1 MLSRLFPNNP
11 EDATID
17 AARASL
23 PAITL
28 GTARADQLVTWLTNH
43 AQAYARAV
51 DADHRANALH
61 YREQMNSVAEEILFR
76 MTRMNSGRAV
86 A

>member
-1 MLSRLFPNNP
+1 MTRPWPQPHP
-11 EDATID
+11 EDAAID

-23 PAITL
+23 PTITL
-28 GTARADQLVTWLTNH
+28 GTARPDQLVTWLTNH

-51 DADHRANALH
+51 DGDNAASALH
-61 YREQMNSVAEEILFR
+61 FRERMDSVAEEILFR
-76 MTRMNSGRAV
+76 MTRMNSGRV

>member
-1 MLSRLFPNNP
+1 MRPWHTPHP
-11 EDATID
+11 EDAAID

-23 PAITL
+23 PAVTL
-28 GTARADQLVTWLTNH
+28 GTARPDQLVTWLTTH

-51 DADHRANALH
+51 DADNRENALH
-61 YREQMNSVAEEILFR
+61 YRERMDSVAEEICFR
-76 MTRMNSGRAV
+76 MTARNSGRAV

>member
-1 MLSRLFPNNP
+1 MRPWHTPHP
-11 EDATID
+11 EDAAID

-51 DADHRANALH
+51 DADHRANAMH

>member
-1 MLSRLFPNNP
+1 MAWPQPHP
-11 EDATID
+11 EDAAID

-23 PAITL
+23 PTITL
-28 GTARADQLVTWLTNH
+28 GTARPDQLVTWLTNH

-51 DADHRANALH
+51 DGDNAASALH
-61 YREQMNSVAEEILFR
+61 YRERMDSVAEEILFR
-76 MTRMNSGRAV
+76 MTRMNSGRGV

>member
-1 MLSRLFPNNP
+1 MPWPHTHP
-11 EDATID
+11 EDAAIE

-23 PAITL
+23 PPLTNA
-28 GTARADQLVTWLTNH
+28 TARPDQLVTWLTNH

-51 DADHRANALH
+51 DGDNRENALH
-61 YREQMNSVAEEILFR
+61 FRERMDSVAEEILFR
-76 MTRMNSGRAV
+76 MTRMNSGRGA

>member
-1 MLSRLFPNNP
+1 MPWHTPHP
-11 EDATID
+11 EDAAID

-23 PAITL
+23 PTLTL
-28 GTARADQLVTWLTNH
+28 GTARPDQLVTWLTNH

-51 DADHRANALH
+51 DADNRETALH
-61 YREQMNSVAEEILFR
+61 FRERMDAVAEEILFR
-76 MTRMNSGRAV
+76 MTQAGA

>member
-1 MLSRLFPNNP
+1 MPWHTPHP
-11 EDATID
+11 EDAAID

-23 PAITL
+23 PTL
-28 GTARADQLVTWLTNH
+28 TISTARPDQLVTWLTNH

-51 DADHRANALH
+51 DADNRETALH
-61 YREQMNSVAEEILFR
+61 FRERMDAVAEEILFR
-76 MTRMNSGRAV
+76 ITQAGA